1 MTLLAFD
8 RRGGFDRRGL
18 RYGAV
23 HAPRHLQLQFRWPG
37 VHGPRRYYCFCSTW
51 DCLRRGDW
59 HCKPRRHFYNLRH
72 RNLVDLFDLADLGAC
87 DGGDDGGD
95 GGDQGEGFQL
105 MPVFGAFFALIGTY
119 H

>member
-8 RRGGFDRRGL
+8 RGGFDRRGL
-18 RYGAV
+18 RYDAV
-23 HAPRHLQLQFRWPG
+23 HAPHLLQFRWR

-51 DCLRRGDW
+51 DCLRRGGDW
-59 HCKPRRHFYNLRH
+59 RCKPRRHFYNLRH
-72 RNLVDLFDLADLGAC
+72 RNLVDLFDLADLGAYG
-87 DGGDDGGD
+87 GGDDGGD

-105 MPVFGAFFALIGTY
+105 KPVFGAFFALIDIY